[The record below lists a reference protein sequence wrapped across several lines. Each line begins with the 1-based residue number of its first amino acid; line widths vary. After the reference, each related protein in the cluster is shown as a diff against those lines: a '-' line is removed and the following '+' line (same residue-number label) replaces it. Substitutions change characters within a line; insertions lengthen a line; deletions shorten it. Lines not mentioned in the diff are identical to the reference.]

1 MVRILYKQAQ
11 KTLNL
16 ERSDLKIFQ
25 IQGCRGN
32 NRFVSCSRFFFC
44 YSVIKE
50 KFAKM
55 MSILKGRITSYTGDD
70 LWRI

>member
-32 NRFVSCSRFFFC
+32 NRFVSCSRFFFLLFSHQGKIRQNDVNTKRSHHQL
-44 YSVIKE
+44 Y
-50 KFAKM
+50 
-55 MSILKGRITSYTGDD
+55 
-70 LWRI
+70 W